1 MEVRNNKL
9 YLGGIRARD
18 LLDAFGSPLYVYEE
32 DTLRERAR
40 ELIECI
46 SYRNKEI
53 KYACKANTNI
63 SLMRIFFEYD
73 MGIDAVS
80 PGEILA
86 ALKAGYSPD
95 KILFTAN
102 NPAWDEIEYAV
113 SKKVMVNIDSLFLL
127 RIFGKNYP
135 GKEVCIRINPDV
147 GAGHHNHVITGGPE
161 SKFGISYTQEDEI
174 KRITSKNSLKIAG
187 LHQHIGSGILN
198 PEMFIKAMDILLE
211 IAISFNDLKFIDFG
225 GGFGVPYQEEEKRID
240 VTLLGKRI
248 TEDFNNFCT
257 RYGTGLKLV
266 IEPGRYLVAEGGF
279 LLARVT
285 SVKEEKKHRFVGVDT
300 GFNHLI
306 RPAMYG
312 SYHHIIHADRVEDE
326 TIPQVI
332 AGNLC
337 ESGDTFTRDEN
348 SIVDRNLPRFEQG
361 DTVCIC
367 NAGAY
372 GYSMSSCYNSRP
384 RPAEVLVKNGKAH
397 IIRKRES
404 LEEIFSG
411 CTDFYSKET

>member
-113 SKKVMVNIDSLFLL
+113 SKKVMVN
-127 RIFGKNYP
+127 IFGKNYP

>member
-1 MEVRNNKL
+1 
-9 YLGGIRARD
+9 
-18 LLDAFGSPLYVYEE
+18 
-32 DTLRERAR
+32 
-40 ELIECI
+40 
-46 SYRNKEI
+46 
-53 KYACKANTNI
+53 
-63 SLMRIFFEYD
+63 
-73 MGIDAVS
+73 
-80 PGEILA
+80 
-86 ALKAGYSPD
+86 
-95 KILFTAN
+95 
-102 NPAWDEIEYAV
+102 
-113 SKKVMVNIDSLFLL
+113 MVNIDSLFLL